1 MEDISFSGIKEKNI
15 ETESNKDSL
24 NSLDEVYNRDMDS
37 IRDELIKRYGDTITE
52 LVQVKSEQNIKSIQ
66 SYLEIVLLEFP
77 KYNTDI

>member
-52 LVQVKSEQNIKSIQ
+52 LVQVKSEQNINAIQ
-66 SYLEIVLLEFP
+66 S
-77 KYNTDI
+77 